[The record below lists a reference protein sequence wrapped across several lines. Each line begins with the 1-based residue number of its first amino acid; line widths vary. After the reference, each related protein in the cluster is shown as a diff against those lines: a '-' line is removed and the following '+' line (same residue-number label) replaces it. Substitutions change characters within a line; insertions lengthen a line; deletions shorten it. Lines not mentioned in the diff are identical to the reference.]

1 MKCLGP
7 MAILLG
13 VLSVSACGLSSP
25 LKADLQA
32 DPAVTSAS
40 KTQPAFRVI
49 RTVKATDW
57 EKIEC
62 LSSTLAAFPEEKMRP
77 NGRHRNEDIVKAFG
91 TDMPPSRL
99 VLLHYYPGWNSKEDT
114 KPPVLLVHG
123 VSTDGT
129 GSWISPLGK
138 RGLAL
143 DLAEQG
149 RRVFAVT
156 FAHRHGDNN
165 LQAENLNSALARV
178 RQVTG
183 ATKVD
188 VVAHSKGTVSARA
201 LASNFKYSWMTP
213 FQQDIRR
220 LVLMGGPLL
229 GLDTTFR
236 HSILA
241 YGLFPEQDKPY
252 LNAPVAWTGGIFFG
266 LWQDTSEA
274 SIYSRFGNYFPGQA
288 QLLHKWDKEYPLPAI
303 EQDWYTTYYGGQ
315 GFVSKSEG
323 IDKAI
328 EDGGNYMEQIRKHPL
343 DPSVTLSV
351 LAGDQADL
359 EGVHNEHTG
368 PSDGIAFVASATM
381 TDDLV
386 KGGARLLKKEVLHLN
401 HLELVTT
408 SQAHDWVAKQLQ

>member
-7 MAILLG
+7 LALLAS
-13 VLSVSACGLSSP
+13 LMTLSACGLSDP
-25 LKADLQA
+25 AKTNLAA
-32 DPAVTSAS
+32 DPTVTSQA
-40 KTQPAFRVI
+40 KNQPSFRVS
-49 RTVKATDW
+49 RAVKATHWD
-57 EKIEC
+57 KIEC

-91 TDMPPSRL
+91 TDMPPSRD
-99 VLLHYYPGWNSKEDT
+99 VLLHFYPGWNAKGDSL
-114 KPPVLLVHG
+114 PPVLLVHG
-123 VSTDGT
+123 VATDGT
-129 GSWISPLGK
+129 ASWIAPLGK
-138 RGLAL
+138 KGLAV

-165 LQAENLNSALARV
+165 LQAENLNSALARI

-188 VVAHSKGTVSARA
+188 VVGHSKGTVSARA

-220 LVLMGGPLL
+220 LVLIGGPLL

-241 YGLFPEQDKPY
+241 WGLFPEQDKSY
-252 LNAPVAWTGGIFFG
+252 MNAPIAWTGGIFYG
-266 LWQDTSEA
+266 VWMNTSEA

-288 QLLHKWDKEYPLPAI
+288 QLLRRWDKEYPLPVT
-303 EQDWYTTYYGGQ
+303 EQDWYTTYHGGQ

-323 IDKAI
+323 IDQAI
-328 EDGGNYMEQIRKHPL
+328 EDGGDYIEKIRKHPL

-408 SQAHDWVAKQLQ
+408 SQAHEWVAKQLQ